1 MSSDAP
7 RLRLAAP
14 LRIREFRLLWTGM
27 SLSLLGDGVLLVALA
42 WQAYALSDSPTAM
55 AMVGVCLTVPQV
67 ALVLVGGV
75 AADRFERRRIMLA
88 ADLVRGA
95 CLGVLAVLAATGALA
110 LWHLGAFAV
119 VYGAAAGFFVPA
131 FDALVPE
138 IVPEDRLEEANALDQ
153 FVRPAALWLL
163 GPALGGVL
171 VGATGVAWAFAL
183 DAATFAASAACLL
196 RLPRGGSA
204 PSAGGGAR
212 RAAREL
218 KEGFSFVR
226 EHRWLWV
233 TFLAA
238 TFTYLLFLGPTEV
251 LLPYLVKHEL
261 GGDAQDLGVVLA
273 AGGVGALLAAFVIGQ
288 TGLPRRVM
296 TFTYATWALATLAVA
311 GYGLARSGWQL
322 MLTAALVSGME
333 AAGAVAWTTVKQRR
347 VPPELMGRV
356 SSFDW
361 FISIAGLPVSYA
373 LTAPV
378 AAAVG
383 ARETLVG
390 AGVLGALVT
399 AGFLLVPGVRDLE
412 GGRNGP
418 LFTRK
423 DDRVEVRSV
432 RPDRCGAPVGSG
444 RPT

>member
-1 MSSDAP
+1 MSGDAP

-42 WQAYALSDSPTAM
+42 WQAYALSDSPAAM
-55 AMVGVCLTVPQV
+55 AMVGVCLTVPQL

-75 AADRFERRRIMLA
+75 AADRFSRRRVMLM
-88 ADLVRGA
+88 ADAVRA
-95 CLGVLAVLAATGALA
+95 VCLAVLAALSMTGSLA

-119 VYGAAAGFFVPA
+119 VYGAAAAFFVPA

-138 IVPEDRLEEANALDQ
+138 IVPEDRLEQANALDQ
-153 FVRPAALWLL
+153 FVRPAALWLF

-171 VGATGVAWAFAL
+171 VGVAGTGWAFAF
-183 DAATFAASAACLL
+183 DAVTFAISAGCLL
-196 RLPRGGSA
+196 RLPPGRSA
-204 PSAGGGAR
+204 PAAGGNMR
-212 RAAREL
+212 VAAREL
-218 KEGFSFVR
+218 REGFAFVR
-226 EHRWLWV
+226 EHRFLWV

-251 LLPYLVKHEL
+251 LLPYVVKHDL
-261 GGDAQDLGVVLA
+261 HGDAHDLGVVLA
-273 AGGVGALLAAFVIGQ
+273 AGGVGALLAALVLGQ

-296 TFTYATWALATLAVA
+296 TFTYGAWALATLAVA

-322 MLTAALVSGME
+322 MLVAAVVSGME

-361 FISIAGLPVSYA
+361 FISIAGLPLSYA
-373 LTAPV
+373 LTAPI

-399 AGFLLVPGVRDLE
+399 VGFLFVPGVRVPE
-412 GGRNGP
+412 APVNVPR
-418 LFTRK
+418 T
-423 DDRVEVRSV
+423 DDQVLVGSV
-432 RPDRCGAPVGSG
+432 RQQEYGAGVG
-444 RPT
+444 